1 MTPPCFICG
10 FGTTCKYGGPARW
23 MSPEEFEKFNKV
35 TPDMF
40 QKFETD
46 NQIVKNL
53 SDNPFYKMKYY
64 RAGIGQK
71 KL

>member
-1 MTPPCFICG
+1 
-10 FGTTCKYGGPARW
+10 

-46 NQIVKNL
+46 NSIVKRV
-53 SDNPFYKMKYY
+53 KE
-64 RAGIGQK
+64 IGRR
-71 KL
+71 LGRV

>member
-1 MTPPCFICG
+1 MVL
-10 FGTTCKYGGPARW
+10 RLL
-23 MSPEEFEKFNKV
+23 V
-35 TPDMF
+35 
-40 QKFETD
+40 
-46 NQIVKNL
+46 NL